1 MQAMAPW
8 KQIMENQTGGTKS
21 IESNPGNHIP
31 HESIDAIKSWD
42 QDDRMAGRLKDTGN
56 FF

>member
-1 MQAMAPW
+1 VQAMAPW
-8 KQIMENQTGGTKS
+8 KQNMENQTGETKS

-42 QDDRMAGRLKDTGN
+42 QDDRMAGRLKDTGK